1 MLLAP
6 LCRMLRED
14 VTDALQDP
22 RSPLVELARDWRQ
35 LLSFFLNFAIELGG
49 HMSKL
54 MQTSKVNVVRES
66 APNKI
71 KRAEFEGFPVSVR
84 MGVHGGI
91 ADFFH
96 LKPAEPVVS
105 ALDYVVAALG
115 CCMTGTIGGA
125 LEARGVSANP
135 ENLQAHV
142 EGKIEDV
149 DGKLILTGIKVHY
162 RMKVPKEKRASI
174 ERGIRKPRGPLPRIA
189 QHSSG
194 NHRGMGRGN

>member
-1 MLLAP
+1 
-6 LCRMLRED
+6 
-14 VTDALQDP
+14 
-22 RSPLVELARDWRQ
+22 
-35 LLSFFLNFAIELGG
+35 
-49 HMSKL
+49 MSKL
-54 MQTSKVNVVRES
+54 MHTSKVKVVRES
-66 APNKI
+66 AANKI

-91 ADFFH
+91 AEFFH
-96 LKPAEPVVS
+96 LKPDEPVVS

-135 ENLQAHV
+135 DNLQATV

-162 RMKVPKEKRASI
+162 RMKVPKEKRASV
-174 ERGIRKPRGPLPRIA
+174 ERGIQSHEDLCPVSLSIRRGITVEWDA
-189 QHSSG
+189 EIEEVESSAAG
-194 NHRGMGRGN
+194 QPAAAGARGND